1 MNIRK
6 HSCATAAIFCLLSA
20 IVAVGCGASTAATD
34 KLAMSDGPSAGAG
47 NAVTPASVRAHKGHN
62 VEITV
67 TNTGDKTHGFTVDG
81 YNISQTVDAGKTTVI
96 HFKAD
101 HTGTFRVWCQ
111 LHPTHKDAQL
121 TIS

>member
-6 HSCATAAIFCLLSA
+6 RSYTTAATFCLFSA
-20 IVAVGCGASTAATD
+20 IVGAGCGASTAATD
-34 KLAMSDGPSAGAG
+34 KLAMSDGPSAGTG
-47 NAVTPASVRAHKGHN
+47 NALTPVSVSAHKGNN

-67 TNTGDKTHGFTVDG
+67 TNTGEKTHGFTIDG
-81 YNISQTVDAGKTTVI
+81 YNISQTIDAGQTTVI

-111 LHPTHKDAQL
+111 LHPTHKDAKL

>member
-6 HSCATAAIFCLLSA
+6 RGRATAATFCLLSA
-20 IVAVGCGASTAATD
+20 IVGAGCGASTAAPD
-34 KLAMSDGPSAGAG
+34 KLAVSDGPSAGTG
-47 NAVTPASVRAHKGHN
+47 NAVIPTSVSAHKGHN

-96 HFKAD
+96 QFKAD